1 MGLFK
6 KIKNALAKTRDN
18 FQRKMDTLFS
28 KGEIDDEFYEELEDI
43 MISSDVGVKTTM
55 EISGELAKRVHKEKI
70 RTADDARA
78 LLKDII
84 TAHKFKV
91 RVAAAKKFAK
101 SDFKVL
107 LNLGELV
114 FEALTHFCG

>member
-18 FQRKMDTLFS
+18 FQRKMDNLFS

-55 EISGELAKRVHKEKI
+55 EISNELAKRVHKEKI

-84 TAHKFKV
+84 PAPFHIKGLV
-91 RVAAAKKFAK
+91 R
-101 SDFKVL
+101 
-107 LNLGELV
+107 
-114 FEALTHFCG
+114 THHHFCMTVLIVIEATGFEVHCIYIYI